1 MKLDSKAVASRSPS
15 QRYPGSGKKV
25 SYPGP
30 PPSPHK
36 VLKPHTK
43 EHSDLQVPSLVSCP
57 PLPVLICYPFP
68 PDNSS
73 SDISEKASSRSPP
86 PPPPRGGEAGGGG
99 TSFKVGGCRTSCFHS
114 IWREGKTVRDLLL
127 AQSLSCSPG
136 SPRPPGSLGP
146 ASSLGDRA
154 LPSAVLSHQA
164 RAKRRRH
171 CQGCMRRGGAG
182 GLAPVAAH
190 APPGPA
196 SRAAEAPGRPPL
208 LPPASCCPHRQ
219 DSELAP
225 ELLT

>member
-1 MKLDSKAVASRSPS
+1 MKLDSKAVGSRSPRP
-15 QRYPGSGKKV
+15 RYPESGRR
-25 SYPGP
+25 YP
-30 PPSPHK
+30 PPTPHK

-43 EHSDLQVPSLVSCP
+43 ERSDLQVQSLVSYP
-57 PLPVLICYPFP
+57 PLPVLICFPFP
-68 PDNSS
+68 QTTVAL
-73 SDISEKASSRSPP
+73 ISPEKASSRSPP
-86 PPPPRGGEAGGGG
+86 TAPSEGGGG
-99 TSFKVGGCRTSCFHS
+99 TLPLKLGAAGPAASIVFREREKQSGISSLQDPCF
-114 IWREGKTVRDLLL
+114 
-127 AQSLSCSPG
+127 CSPG

-146 ASSLGDRA
+146 DSSLGDRA

-171 CQGCMRRGGAG
+171 CQGCMGRGGAG
-182 GLAPVAAH
+182 GLALAAAH